1 MKRHYTSSAIIIKN
15 DSVLLHY
22 HKKIKLWLP
31 PGGHVELNEDP
42 VQAVHREVLEET
54 GLKIEVINSSKMN
67 PRNYK
72 NVYSIIPP
80 FTIFIEAITDNPND
94 MHEHIDFI
102 YLCKIVRGKIKNSN
116 WMWFTK
122 NDILK
127 RQDQSY
133 NLSTDKELTD
143 ELIDLCIQVFKV
155 LEE

>member
-80 FTIFIEAITDNPND
+80 FTIFIEAITDLSLI
-94 MHEHIDFI
+94 HI
-102 YLCKIVRGKIKNSN
+102 
-116 WMWFTK
+116 
-122 NDILK
+122 
-127 RQDQSY
+127 
-133 NLSTDKELTD
+133 
-143 ELIDLCIQVFKV
+143 
-155 LEE
+155 

>member
-15 DSVLLHY
+15 DSVLLHS

-42 VQAVHREVLEET
+42 VQALHREVLEET
-54 GLKIEVINSSKMN
+54 GLKIEVINASKMN

-102 YLCKIVRGKIKNSN
+102 YLCKIVRGKIKNNN
-116 WMWFTK
+116 WVGFTK

-133 NLSTDKELTD
+133 NLSTNKELTD
-143 ELIDLCIQVFKV
+143 ELIDLCIQAFKV